1 MITREQHGDVTLFRF
16 SSWRSRML
24 GYSVNVFAYR
34 GAVIDTAFP
43 NVRKEYARLLSE
55 LSPAGVVLTHQHEDH
70 AGNLDVVARS
80 GLPLS
85 ASSLTLQ
92 AVRRPEAIGLYR
104 VFCWSPMPAFA
115 AAPPVYEAPGLSL
128 VHLPGHSTDHHV
140 VWDAERE
147 VMFGGDLFLGVKVR
161 VARPMED
168 PRTLARS
175 ARAAAA
181 LRPNVYFDSHRG
193 LVPDAVSALEAKAAW
208 LEETIGT
215 IDRRIVEGWTDAA
228 ITRDVLGP
236 EEWTAAV
243 SRGDLSKANFVRAVR
258 ATAAANR

>member
-1 MITREQHGDVTLFRF
+1 MI
-16 SSWRSRML
+16 

-34 GAVIDTAFP
+34 DVVIDTAFP
-43 NVRKEYARLLSE
+43 NVRAGYARLLSE
-55 LSPAGVVLTHQHEDH
+55 LKPGGVVLTHQHEDH
-70 AGNLDVVARS
+70 AGNLDAVARA
-80 GLPLS
+80 GLPLHT
-85 ASSLTLQ
+85 SSLTRE

-104 VFCWSPMPAFA
+104 VFCWDRMAPFTREVDAFE
-115 AAPPVYEAPGLSL
+115 PRGLSL
-128 VHLPGHSTDHHV
+128 VHLPGHSADHHV

-181 LRPNVYFDSHRG
+181 LRPKVYFDSHRG

-215 IDRRIVEGWTDAA
+215 VDRRVAEGWPDAV
-228 ITRDVLGP
+228 ITRAVLGP
-236 EEWTAAV
+236 EEMTAFV
-243 SRGDLSKANFVRAVR
+243 SRGDLCKANFVRAVR
-258 ATAAANR
+258 ATAEEAR